1 MSDTARYAEA
11 EAMHREVLATRQKE
25 AGANSLLAS
34 TSLTNLG
41 SVKMRQGEYVEAE
54 ALLAKAWELRDRDL
68 PADHPDRLSALNNQA
83 PLSF

>member
-25 AGANSLLAS
+25 AGANSLLVS

-54 ALLAKAWELRDRDL
+54 ELLAKAWEIRDKDL